1 MNRLKDLLIQ
11 DISYIVA
18 TYGTFGI
25 DEVLDASSLT
35 VNGRGNLT
43 SFIEEFYTDH
53 CAIVTYNDLYTIVD
67 SYVLPYSDLST
78 KELSAVLNVCSL
90 YQKQVLDSE

>member
-1 MNRLKDLLIQ
+1 MNRKEILIQ
-11 DISYIVA
+11 DIRYVVA

-25 DEVLDASSLT
+25 NEVLDASSPII
-35 VNGRGNLT
+35 NDRGNLC

-53 CAIVTYNDLYTIVD
+53 CVVVTYNNLCSVID
-67 SYVLPYSDLST
+67 SYVLPYSELST